1 MMKNNKKDK
10 NKKKKEGKIK
20 SKKPEPQ
27 KLKLVFRII
36 RLQSLSLNG
45 PIPKQS
51 ICYYVPYIPFCCSAQ
66 LLCEGTI
73 K

>member
-36 RLQSLSLNG
+36 RLQSLYPWTDQFQNSLYATMCLTSHFAVQPNYCV
-45 PIPKQS
+45 K
-51 ICYYVPYIPFCCSAQ
+51 V
-66 LLCEGTI
+66 L
-73 K
+73 